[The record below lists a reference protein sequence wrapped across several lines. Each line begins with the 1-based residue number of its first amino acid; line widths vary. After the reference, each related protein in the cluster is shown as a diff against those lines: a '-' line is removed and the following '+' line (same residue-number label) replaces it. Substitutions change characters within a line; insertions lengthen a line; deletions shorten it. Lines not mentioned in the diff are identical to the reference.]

1 MKIEL
6 KNIKYSEFASQE
18 TSCFQAT
25 IYIDGKKVG
34 TVENDGHGGT
44 DMVHPWAVA
53 QQIDA
58 YAETL
63 PKIVC
68 SFEDPDT
75 GKPAEM
81 SQNHETIFGD
91 ILTNWLFA
99 RDLKRIMTKR
109 VLFTKA
115 DGLIYQSKTMAAP
128 ALKQYLSEPK
138 LADLYKDKQVLNLL
152 PFEQALTIY
161 KKVAAV

>member
-6 KNIKYSEFASQE
+6 KNIKHSEFASHE
-18 TSCFQAT
+18 TNCYEAT
-25 IYIDGKKVG
+25 IYIDGQKVG
-34 TVENDGHGGT
+34 TVENDGQGGT
-44 DMVHPWAVA
+44 DNVHPWSVA

-58 YAETL
+58 YAATL

-81 SQNHETIFGD
+81 SQNHETIFGE
-91 ILTNWLFA
+91 ILSNWLMA
-99 RDLKRIMTKR
+99 KDLKRIMSKR
-109 VLFTKA
+109 VLYTKA
-115 DGLIYQSKTMAAP
+115 DGLIYQSKAMAAP
-128 ALKQYLSEPK
+128 ALRQYLSEPK

-152 PFEQALTIY
+152 PFEQALNIY
-161 KKVAAV
+161 KKVAA

>member
-1 MKIEL
+1 MNIEL
-6 KNIKYSEFASQE
+6 KNIKYSEFASHE
-18 TSCFQAT
+18 TSCYQAT

-53 QQIDA
+53 QQINA

-68 SFEDPDT
+68 SFDDPDT

-81 SQNHETIFGD
+81 SQNHETIFGE
-91 ILTNWLFA
+91 ILTDWLYA
-99 RDLKRIMTKR
+99 KDLKRAMSRSVLYTKNDGR
-109 VLFTKA
+109 LYQGMSMSA
-115 DGLIYQSKTMAAP
+115 DS
-128 ALKQYLSEPK
+128 LKQYLSEPK

-152 PFEQALTIY
+152 PFDQALTIY
-161 KKVAAV
+161 KGAIA